1 MLVKSGKT
9 LEMKYKE
16 MEERFEFKDEFI
28 KGFVKKGNRVIPN
41 EDFENQI
48 MQKIYGTATYKK
60 RVKSKLKRSMYFA
73 YCALSLIILYTF
85 VSIFKSSVFD
95 EVINSISIATLF
107 FAIVISILVV
117 DNYKRLL
124 YLFSL

>member
-16 MEERFEFKDEFI
+16 MEERLEFKDEFI

-48 MQKIYGTATYKK
+48 MQKIYGTTTYKK
-60 RVKSKLKRSMYFA
+60 KVKSKLKRSMYFA
-73 YCALSLIILYTF
+73 YCVLSLIILYTF
-85 VSIFKSSVFD
+85 ISIFKSSVFD
-95 EVINSISIATLF
+95 EVVNSISIATLF
-107 FAIVISILVV
+107 FTIVISILVV